1 MKLKLI
7 VAALALS
14 SFASVASA
22 AVSHNYSASAVSG
35 NSSFLFSAWND
46 NGSYTYD
53 LGTLLNTVVGADTV
67 AGVGGS
73 SGNATKNGNNTLPS
87 ATLTATGS
95 YDIKLDGFSATSYAS
110 IGSSWNLVAADAL
123 VRNRAVVSQSVG
135 STFDGSTINNGMVSN
150 VASSFDN
157 YRSLLSNADSYV
169 VGGNPVVGAVV
180 TTSVSDAWYANGTT
194 WSSTLGDSGITGTAV
209 AYGSAASLYIASQNS
224 SDGDLAD
231 QSAVFSNLN
240 YTAFT
245 HLVGSDVYL
254 TIQSSVAAVPEA
266 DTSGM
271 MLAGLGLM
279 GFIARRRNGKQA

>member
-46 NGSYTYD
+46 TGSYTYD

-67 AGVGGS
+67 AGVGSS
-73 SGNATKNGNNTLPS
+73 SGNAAKNGNNTLPS

-95 YDIKLDGFSATSYAS
+95 YDIKLDGFSATSFAS

-150 VASSFDN
+150 VAYSFDN
-157 YRSLLSNADSYV
+157 YRSLLANADQYSSY
-169 VGGNPVVGAVV
+169 VGAV
-180 TTSVSDAWYANGTT
+180 TASVNDAWYANGTT

-209 AYGSAASLYIASQNS
+209 AYGSAANLYIAAQNS

-231 QSAVFSNLN
+231 QSAVFSGLN